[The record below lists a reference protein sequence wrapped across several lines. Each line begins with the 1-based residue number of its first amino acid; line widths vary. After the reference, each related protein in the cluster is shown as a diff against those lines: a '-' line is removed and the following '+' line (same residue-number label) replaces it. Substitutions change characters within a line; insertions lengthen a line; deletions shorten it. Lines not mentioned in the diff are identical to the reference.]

1 VERAEALRRLS
12 ELKPWLTEQGVTR
25 LRLFGSVARDE
36 ARADSDLDLLVDFD
50 VMPGLRFFEIER
62 ELSEKLG
69 VKVELVTER
78 ALAPDIRSTALRDVV
93 DA

>member
-1 VERAEALRRLS
+1 MERSEALRRLA
-12 ELKPWLTEQGVTR
+12 ELKPWLIEQGITR

-50 VMPGLRFFEIER
+50 VMPGLRFFTVER

-78 ALAPDIRSTALRDVV
+78 AMAPDVRATALRDAV

>member
-1 VERAEALRRLS
+1 
-12 ELKPWLTEQGVTR
+12 
-25 LRLFGSVARDE
+25 
-36 ARADSDLDLLVDFD
+36 
-50 VMPGLRFFEIER
+50 MPGLRFFEIER

>member
-1 VERAEALRRLS
+1 VERVEALRRLS
-12 ELKPWLTEQGVTR
+12 ELKPWLTGQGITR

-78 ALAPDIRSTALRDVV
+78 ALAPDIRSTALRDAL